1 MTSTTRLSLPLLDAA
16 QAQKHVTHNEAL
28 IALDSLVHLAVKA
41 RDVNAAPAAPAEG
54 DVYLVGASPSGA
66 FAGHANCVAAFDSG
80 GWEFR
85 APRAGFRVFV
95 ESGSLLLLFDGA
107 AWIDMGLALRRLG
120 DLERLGLGATADA
133 INPLTVR
140 ANGVLFA
147 ARKVSEG
154 GAGDMRFTLN
164 KETAAKTVSQLYQ
177 SNWSGRAETGL
188 TGDDDFHVKVS
199 PDGASWKEAIVVDR
213 TTGMVAFPS
222 GGPANVR
229 TFAASGTYTP
239 TPGVK
244 FVEVFLFG
252 AGGGGGSGARQASGA
267 IASGGGG
274 GGGGG
279 VARGRFDAGQIGAG
293 VSVTIGAGGSG
304 GAAQTVNSTAGNNG
318 TAGGITIF
326 GTLLRA
332 GGGGAGSGGGLA
344 VGSGGGGGGTPEG
357 LSGGSAAGPTGGGF
371 VFNPQTGGGS
381 GGGAYLAINTPG
393 AGSGGGGG
401 PATGASGGIGG
412 NTIGSA
418 SGGGAG
424 GGITAAN
431 APSAGGDGG
440 KLYRNGASVFAAGG
454 AAGAAGNAGPS
465 QIGSSAA
472 LDFPGAGGSGGGSSL
487 TAAGNG
493 GAGGF
498 PAAGGG
504 GGGAHQ
510 NGGSGGAGGKGGDG
524 YAIIIEHF

>member
-54 DVYLVGASPSGA
+54 DAYLVGASPSGA

-95 ESGSLLLLFDGA
+95 ESGGLLLLFDGT
-107 AWIDMGLALRRLG
+107 AWIDMGLALRRLA

-164 KETAAKTVSQLYQ
+164 KEAAAKTVSQLYQ

-199 PDGASWKEAIVVDR
+199 PDGVSWKEALVVDR
-213 TTGMVAFPS
+213 ATGMVAFPS

-279 VARGRFDAGQIGAG
+279 RTNLIFTAAQVGA
-293 VSVTIGAGGSG
+293 SQLVTIGAGGYG
-304 GAAQTVNSTAGNNG
+304 GAAQTVNGAAGNNG
-318 TAGGITIF
+318 SQGGGTTF
-326 GTLLRA
+326 GSLARA
-332 GGGGAGSGGGLA
+332 GGGGGGAGGGLG
-344 VGSGGGGGGTPEG
+344 VGSGGGGGGGPSANGWNASGATG
-357 LSGGSAAGPTGGGF
+357 GQGFAGVFGSGGNAANGGTMFYSGHASAGGGGGGAPATGAAGTYGGHVF
-371 VFNPQTGGGS
+371 VGAGGS
-381 GGGAYLAINTPG
+381 GGG
-393 AGSGGGGG
+393 S
-401 PATGASGGIGG
+401 
-412 NTIGSA
+412 
-418 SGGGAG
+418 G

-431 APSAGGDGG
+431 AVSGGGGSGQVYGFPST
-440 KLYRNGASVFAAGG
+440 LAA
-454 AAGAAGNAGPS
+454 AAGAAGDGSNGQSPPSSVLAAGT
-465 QIGSSAA
+465 G
-472 LDFPGAGGSGGGSSL
+472 GAGGGSSL
-487 TAAGNG
+487 TVAGNG
-493 GAGGF
+493 GAGGY
-498 PAAGGG
+498 PSGGGG
-504 GGGAHQ
+504 GGGALR
-510 NGGSGGAGGKGGDG
+510 NGGSGGAGGIGSDG
-524 YAIIIEHF
+524 YAVIIEFF